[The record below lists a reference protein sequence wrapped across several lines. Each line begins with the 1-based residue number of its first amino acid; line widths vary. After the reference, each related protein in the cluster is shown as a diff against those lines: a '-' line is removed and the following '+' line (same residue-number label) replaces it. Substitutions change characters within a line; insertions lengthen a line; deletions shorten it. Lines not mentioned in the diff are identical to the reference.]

1 MAKSSSQKLKLLYL
15 MKLLQ
20 DNTDEQHVLTLQQL
34 ITGLNAYGISAER
47 KSLYDDI
54 DTLRQFGLDICTV
67 KSRTTGYYVAN
78 RTFELPEL
86 KLLVD
91 SVQASKFITEKKSLA
106 LIKKLESLS
115 SIYEARLIRRQVYVH
130 NRIKSMNESIYYN
143 VDKIHNGI
151 AQNRKIT
158 FKYFEYTI
166 DKERAFRRDGK
177 RYCVSPFALTWDNEN
192 YYMVGFDGEAG
203 KCKHYRVDKM
213 ELIALLDEARDGMEQ
228 YKTLDMAAYAKR
240 NFSMYGGAEQRV
252 SILFANR
259 LVGVVID
266 RFGKDIPIVKVDQA
280 HFRVAVTVAVSP
292 QFYAWVF
299 GLGAEARIL
308 GPENVVNGMKE
319 QVGTVARMY

>member
-1 MAKSSSQKLKLLYL
+1 MAKSSNQKLKLLYL

-20 DNTDEQHVLTLQQL
+20 EKTDEQHVLTLQEL
-34 ITGLNAYGISAER
+34 IAGLNAYGISAER

-67 KSRTTGYYVAN
+67 KSKTTGYYVAN

-213 ELIALLDEARDGMEQ
+213 EFIALLEEARDGIEQ

-240 NFSMYGGAEQRV
+240 NFSMYGGAEERV

-266 RFGKDIPIVKVDQA
+266 RFGKDIPIVKVDKA
-280 HFRVAVTVAVSP
+280 HFRVSVTVAVSP

-299 GLGAEARIL
+299 GLGGEARIL
-308 GPENVVNGMKE
+308 GPENVMKGMKE
-319 QVGTVARMY
+319 QVEAVARMY